1 MIFEKK
7 KSLNFH
13 REKYINI
20 YLRRFTQAYRTLP
33 SPLITSQTYCKRRKT
48 QLQFHIKWN
57 TFTHVAAE
65 ILNNTRQKLGL

>member
-33 SPLITSQTYCKRRKT
+33 SPLITADL
-48 QLQFHIKWN
+48 LQKEKNPIAIPH
-57 TFTHVAAE
+57 
-65 ILNNTRQKLGL
+65 